1 LLPKSEILEQNRSK
15 QAQNRSKQLKNSSL
29 RDEKRP
35 NRGPDDS
42 EQERHPPKLAE
53 DENVNDING
62 IEFSRT
68 TPIVSTDSR
77 K

>member
-1 LLPKSEILEQNRSK
+1 LLPKSEILEQNRSE

-42 EQERHPPKLAE
+42 EQERHP
-53 DENVNDING
+53 
-62 IEFSRT
+62 
-68 TPIVSTDSR
+68 
-77 K
+77 

>member
-15 QAQNRSKQLKNSSL
+15 QAQNSSL

-42 EQERHPPKLAE
+42 EQERHP
-53 DENVNDING
+53 
-62 IEFSRT
+62 
-68 TPIVSTDSR
+68 
-77 K
+77 